1 MYKYIMTNLII
12 DWYKEEMIKPKYLGK
27 SDEDM
32 VELTGKYI
40 KKMRKQ
46 YPYNNWEEIV
56 KEVAEKIL
64 DEDEWS
70 ITHYDIEDI
79 LMESSGLM

>member
-32 VELTGKYI
+32 VKLVGKHI
-40 KKMRKQ
+40 KTEKKK
-46 YPYNNWEEIV
+46 YPYNDWEEIV

-70 ITHYDIEDI
+70 MSHYEIEELLI
-79 LMESSGLM
+79 ESSGLM